1 MSYDGVHLSWIY
13 DCMMFFCRDMYKM
26 EGIFLHDAAAFTA
39 VVHPEYFE
47 WHTGKVVAVP
57 DGPAK
62 GLTIMDRRT

>member
-1 MSYDGVHLSWIY
+1 
-13 DCMMFFCRDMYKM
+13 MMFFCRDMYKM